1 METKTDLKHP
11 FFTAEERG
19 ILFNL
24 YRQLLRLSGDALQPD
39 DCRKLKQT
47 LQRTVES
54 GRVGRDLFGL
64 NPIIKDMQTAVI
76 VADEIGMR
84 RASILGVMLHDTVRI
99 GLCTTQQIAQEYGDD
114 VAGIVRGLL
123 RVQELYTKSPAVE
136 SENFRNLLL
145 SFAEDVRV
153 ILIMIANRVN
163 LMRQIKDATN
173 DEARLQV
180 AGEAAYL
187 YAPLAHKLGLYKL
200 KSELEDL
207 ALKYTEHD
215 IYYHIKEKLNETK
228 ASRDRYIAA
237 FIGPIEQKLK
247 EAGLKFHIK
256 GRTKSIHSIYQK
268 MKKQKCAFEGVYDL
282 FAIRVILDAAPER
295 EKQECWQV
303 YSIVTDMYQPNPK
316 RLRDWLS
323 VPKSNGYES
332 LHITVM
338 GPEGKWVEVQIRTER
353 MDEVAERG
361 LAAHWRYKGV
371 KGESGLDEW
380 LTSVREALESNDAQ
394 GLEAMDQFKMDL
406 YEDEVFV
413 FTPKG
418 DLFKLGKGS
427 TVLDFAFAIH
437 SRVGCRCI
445 GAKVNGRIV
454 PLDTPLETG
463 DRVEIMTSSAAKGP
477 SMDWLKIVK
486 TQGARSKIRQYF
498 KRELR
503 GENVTKG
510 KDLLDREAKRRGL
523 QLGVLMKD
531 ENLEPLL
538 KKYAFSD
545 AEDIYGAVGYGMI
558 AAAYVIT
565 RLYEEQQKAEEA
577 AAPKAPP
584 ALPEVGESA
593 AARTGKPT
601 QGIYVEGGSG
611 MLVRFAR
618 CCNPVPGDDIVGYI
632 TRGRGVTVHKADCV
646 NAQHSEPERAIRVSW
661 AEESIG
667 RFTTTI
673 QVIAY
678 DHPSLLGELT
688 VFVQDGGAPIS
699 AMSVKISKN
708 KTCTIQ
714 MEVQVESREKLD
726 AVLARIR
733 KRPDVIEA
741 FRLGR

>member
-1 METKTDLKHP
+1 MREVTEFIKKAGTFYLGTTDGDQPEIRPIGVFQEYDGK
-11 FFTAEERG
+11 
-19 ILFNL
+19 L
-24 YRQLLRLSGDALQPD
+24 Y
-39 DCRKLKQT
+39 
-47 LQRTVES
+47 
-54 GRVGRDLFGL
+54 
-64 NPIIKDMQTAVI
+64 TAVGKHKKVFAQIEKNPKVVICAMSGTDWVRLRAVAKLAPDEI
-76 VADEIGMR
+76 VARLFADNPFLT
-84 RASILGVMLHDTVRI
+84 S
-99 GLCTTQQIAQEYGDD
+99 
-114 VAGIVRGLL
+114 
-123 RVQELYTKSPAVE
+123 LY
-136 SENFRNLLL
+136 
-145 SFAEDVRV
+145 
-153 ILIMIANRVN
+153 
-163 LMRQIKDATN
+163 
-173 DEARLQV
+173 
-180 AGEAAYL
+180 
-187 YAPLAHKLGLYKL
+187 
-200 KSELEDL
+200 
-207 ALKYTEHD
+207 
-215 IYYHIKEKLNETK
+215 NET
-228 ASRDRYIAA
+228 S
-237 FIGPIEQKLK
+237 
-247 EAGLKFHIK
+247 
-256 GRTKSIHSIYQK
+256 
-268 MKKQKCAFEGVYDL
+268 
-282 FAIRVILDAAPER
+282 
-295 EKQECWQV
+295 
-303 YSIVTDMYQPNPK
+303 
-316 RLRDWLS
+316 
-323 VPKSNGYES
+323 
-332 LHITVM
+332 
-338 GPEGKWVEVQIRTER
+338 
-353 MDEVAERG
+353 
-361 LAAHWRYKGV
+361 
-371 KGESGLDEW
+371 
-380 LTSVREALESNDAQ
+380 
-394 GLEAMDQFKMDL
+394 
-406 YEDEVFV
+406 
-413 FTPKG
+413 
-418 DLFKLGKGS
+418 
-427 TVLDFAFAIH
+427 
-437 SRVGCRCI
+437 
-445 GAKVNGRIV
+445 
-454 PLDTPLETG
+454 
-463 DRVEIMTSSAAKGP
+463 
-477 SMDWLKIVK
+477 
-486 TQGARSKIRQYF
+486 
-498 KRELR
+498 
-503 GENVTKG
+503 
-510 KDLLDREAKRRGL
+510 GL